1 MGPKG
6 RIAGTSI
13 RRVMQPV
20 SSPFR
25 YPIVLLVLAF
35 TAVPAFA
42 AGDEPDQPQHVP
54 GSDVGELEHHD
65 PCRGEVGDDAARL
78 DKLRGGLFTGVCSTS
93 RWFDGLFGDARDYSE
108 SYSDTY
114 GRAGA
119 ALGWDK
125 MDDVGLDGHFRA
137 NIHLP
142 ALGNRFNAVIGRETE
157 DSYITDNFDDV
168 GFLPGSFSDD
178 RDAEWYAGLKYNAVE
193 GANSYFTVGAGI
205 QLKSPLNPYVKMR
218 YRYYTYP
225 AENLRITI
233 RPTAFWQNTEGF
245 GVTLG
250 FDTDWSVAEGSMLRW
265 ANTMTLSEE
274 TDGTLWKSRL
284 GYYDALSELSAMRY
298 EVAVR
303 GETGGVQ
310 PQRSEVK
317 VTYRRSLW
325 RSWFF
330 VETSGGVFWAD
341 SEEPEKRC
349 SGCAMVG
356 VGFEIMFGDRY
367 DQAARA
373 PEPGER

>member
-54 GSDVGELEHHD
+54 GSDVGELDHQD

-108 SYSDTY
+108 SYSETY
-114 GRAGA
+114 GRAGI
-119 ALGWDK
+119 ALGWDE
-125 MDDVGLDGHFRA
+125 MDDIKLDGHFRA
-137 NIHLP
+137 NVHLP
-142 ALGNRFNAVIGRETE
+142 ALGDRFNAVIGRETE
-157 DSYITDNFDDV
+157 ESYITDNFDDM

-178 RDAEWYAGLKYNAVE
+178 RDAEWYAGLKYNAIE

-205 QLKSPLNPYVKMR
+205 QLKSPLNPYVKAR
-218 YRYYTYP
+218 YRYYAYP
-225 AENLRITI
+225 VEDLRVTI

-250 FDTDWSVAEGSMLRW
+250 IDTDWSVAEGSMLRW
-265 ANTMTLSEE
+265 ANTMTLSEA
-274 TDGTLWKSRL
+274 TDGVSWKSRL

-303 GETGGVQ
+303 GETGGIQ
-310 PQRSEVK
+310 PARRELK

-330 VETSGGVFWAD
+330 IETYGGVFWAD
-341 SEEPEKRC
+341 DEEPEKRC

-356 VGFEIMFGDRY
+356 VGFEMMFGERY
-367 DQAARA
+367 DSRSVGRTAE
-373 PEPGER
+373 EP